1 MMAALFLGVIIMS
14 EKDLSFSIRLRD
26 ALSRADITQAELAR
40 RSGVSESSLSRYMKG
55 DWRPSLATLGKIA
68 KALGTN
74 VYEMIGPDWS
84 GIDMS
89 DAFAPEAEAKK
100 EPAPIAGS
108 GSNWDRL
115 LSIFNQLSP
124 EDQAELVSVAEKFAK
139 ASQHK

>member
-1 MMAALFLGVIIMS
+1 MTTGEKIKQARKKAGLTQKELSAALGVT
-14 EKDLSFSIRLRD
+14 ESFISQYE
-26 ALSRADITQAELAR
+26 SGKR
-40 RSGVSESSLSRYMKG
+40 RPKLT
-55 DWRPSLATLGKIA
+55 TLGKIA
-68 KALGTN
+68 KALGTT

-89 DAFAPEAEAKK
+89 DAFTPEAEAKK

-124 EDQAELVSVAEKFAK
+124 DDQAELMSVAEKFAK
-139 ASQHK
+139 ASERK

>member
-1 MMAALFLGVIIMS
+1 MSIGKKIIDFRKS
-14 EKDLSFSIRLRD
+14 QGI
-26 ALSRADITQAELAR
+26 SRKELAAR
-40 RSGVSESSLSRYMKG
+40 LNIPYTTLRNYETDDRE
-55 DWRPSLATLGKIA
+55 PSLATLGKIA

>member
-1 MMAALFLGVIIMS
+1 MTYG
-14 EKDLSFSIRLRD
+14 ESIKKARKQSGL
-26 ALSRADITQAELAR
+26 TQAELAKKCGLAAITIQQYER
-40 RSGVSESSLSRYMKG
+40 NLRE
-55 DWRPSLATLGKIA
+55 PSLATLGKIA
-68 KALGTN
+68 KALDTT

-84 GIDMS
+84 GLDMS

-139 ASQHK
+139 ASQRK

>member
-1 MMAALFLGVIIMS
+1 MTYGDCIKKARKNAGL
-14 EKDLSFSIRLRD
+14 
-26 ALSRADITQAELAR
+26 TQAELANKCGIGTR
-40 RSGVSESSLSRYMKG
+40 TIQQYESNSRQPNLL
-55 DWRPSLATLGKIA
+55 RFGKIA
-68 KALGTN
+68 KALNTT
-74 VYEMIGPDWS
+74 VYELIGDDWS
-84 GIDMS
+84 GIDING
-89 DAFAPEAEAKK
+89 AFAPEAEAKK